1 MDYNNKIGIVKSIFN
16 GDKDK
21 NDKDIKYLN
30 VEFEDGTKE
39 GRPASDFRKVNESFS
54 DKQFINTIN
63 FNSPEEFKQDLEKAR
78 REYKVVDQTEG
89 KDLLHLVY
97 KNGEHIATYNNT
109 KLEKYTESLSEKN
122 IEFEDIK
129 KLNEEIE
136 NFLQN
141 T

>member
-1 MDYNNKIGIVKSIFN
+1 M
-16 GDKDK
+16 
-21 NDKDIKYLN
+21 
-30 VEFEDGTKE
+30 
-39 GRPASDFRKVNESFS
+39 
-54 DKQFINTIN
+54 
-63 FNSPEEFKQDLEKAR
+63 
-78 REYKVVDQTEG
+78 
-89 KDLLHLVY
+89 Y